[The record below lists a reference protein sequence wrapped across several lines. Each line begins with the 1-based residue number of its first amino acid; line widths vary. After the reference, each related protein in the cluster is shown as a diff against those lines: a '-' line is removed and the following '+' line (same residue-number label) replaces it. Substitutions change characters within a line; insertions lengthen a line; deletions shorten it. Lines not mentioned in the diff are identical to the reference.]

1 MSVSLTLQE
10 RLKQK
15 YQEENEIIQNL
26 TKQGLKDIQRSLI
39 STLQEGQSTIRKDM
53 HQAFE
58 GELKEVKSL
67 MKEYQE
73 TKKNFLLRVL
83 RNWILFPALSA
94 ITVLTGLFL
103 GGWGVSTY
111 QESRITENW
120 EKINAQKET
129 LTELEKRTGG
139 VNIVQNEKGLFIV
152 LPKGVMT
159 VDNWK
164 IGEQKAI
171 QVVR

>member
-67 MKEYQE
+67 
-73 TKKNFLLRVL
+73 
-83 RNWILFPALSA
+83 
-94 ITVLTGLFL
+94 
-103 GGWGVSTY
+103 
-111 QESRITENW
+111 
-120 EKINAQKET
+120 
-129 LTELEKRTGG
+129 
-139 VNIVQNEKGLFIV
+139 
-152 LPKGVMT
+152 
-159 VDNWK
+159 
-164 IGEQKAI
+164 
-171 QVVR
+171 